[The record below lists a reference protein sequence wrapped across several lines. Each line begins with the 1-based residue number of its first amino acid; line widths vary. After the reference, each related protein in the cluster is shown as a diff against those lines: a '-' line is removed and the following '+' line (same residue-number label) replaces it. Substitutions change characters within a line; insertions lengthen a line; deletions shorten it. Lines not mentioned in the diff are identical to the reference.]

1 MTFKRILIT
10 LFISCST
17 ITVLAADVTSA
28 MVTHVNGV
36 YKVSFEVSINADP
49 QRVLYVVTDYDNLHE
64 LSGTV
69 VSSKV
74 LARDGGRTRLDLVL
88 RPCVW
93 RIFCRTIRK
102 VTDATVAQDGGILH
116 RTIASESDFSFA
128 EEHLTIHAGPEH
140 QGTWARYDAELV
152 PKFFVPPLIGPW
164 LVRRHIINDL
174 TETATA
180 VERVA
185 GRPAK

>member
-17 ITVLAADVTSA
+17 LTVSAADVTSA

-49 QRVLYVVTDYDNLHE
+49 QRVREVVTDYDNLHA

-74 LARDGGRTRLDLVL
+74 LTRDGGRTRL
-88 RPCVW
+88 
-93 RIFCRTIRK
+93 RTIRK
-102 VTDATVAQDGGILH
+102 VTDATVAKDGGILH

-128 EEHLTIHAGPEH
+128 EEHLTIHAGPEN
-140 QGTWARYDAELV
+140 QGTRARYDAELV

-164 LVRRHIINDL
+164 LVRRQIINDL
-174 TETATA
+174 TETANA

-185 GRPAK
+185 ADPAN